1 MNKKLLSLVLL
12 MNVYNVWSADLN
24 VYSSGS
30 SSDSSSDSDSDSSSS
45 GWGTQEERQDMIR
58 FEDLGPE
65 GQKLLIEATDVFL
78 KLGRAL
84 SEIKNEMEQYK
95 DEYLKTL
102 DEEIASLEEEVK
114 EDKRKKLEEEQ
125 EEQEVKEDE

>member
-1 MNKKLLSLVLL
+1 MS
-12 MNVYNVWSADLN
+12 VYNVWSADPDA
-24 VYSSGS
+24 YYAS

-65 GQKLLIEATDVFL
+65 DQELLSERMDAFL
-78 KLGRAL
+78 KLGQAL
-84 SEIKNEMEQYK
+84 SGIKNDME
-95 DEYLKTL
+95 EYTKKSLKKL
-102 DEEIASLEEEVK
+102 DEEIASLKEVK
-114 EDKRKKLEEEQ
+114 EDKRKKLEKEM